1 LLDHSEKQE
10 KKPTGFA
17 NLPYVSIAIISAF
30 LGALAANLL
39 SNF

>member
-17 NLPYVSIAIISAF
+17 TSPYVSIAIISAF
-30 LGALAANLL
+30 LGALAVNFL